1 MNGREGIKGLL
12 YAFPPSLRNLLVK
25 LPEEALEK
33 IEEVRLRINKPFVIY
48 LDGEEKFVSVS
59 GKISDSLSSAYIVTQ
74 EDCEKAFQLVSQS
87 SLYAFEEEIK
97 SGYITLKGGYRVGLA
112 GECIAEDTGIKII
125 KNISGFNYRV
135 SREIKGIAE
144 EIIDYLVDR
153 NKEVYNLLIV
163 SPPQC
168 GKTTLLRDI
177 ARTLSNGSTKIS
189 GKKVCIVDERSEI
202 AGCYNGIP
210 QLDVGIRTDV
220 LDRCPKAH
228 GMMMAI
234 RSMSPQIVV
243 TDEIGRKEDI
253 DALRYVL
260 NAGVKIITTV
270 HAKNIED
277 LKRRPY
283 LKDLVEGRYFERYI
297 ILSKR
302 FGAGTVEEILDEEM
316 KPIFKGPYKKE
327 LRSN

>member
-1 MNGREGIKGLL
+1 
-12 YAFPPSLRNLLVK
+12 
-25 LPEEALEK
+25 
-33 IEEVRLRINKPFVIY
+33 
-48 LDGEEKFVSVS
+48 
-59 GKISDSLSSAYIVTQ
+59 
-74 EDCEKAFQLVSQS
+74 QS

-112 GECIAEDTGIKII
+112 GECIVEDKGIKII
-125 KNISGFNYRV
+125 KNVSGFNYRV
-135 SREIKGIAE
+135 SKEVKGVAE
-144 EIIDYLVDR
+144 EIIKYLVDSSE
-153 NKEVYNLLIV
+153 EVYNLLII

-168 GKTTLLRDI
+168 GKTTLLRDV
-177 ARTLSNGSTKIS
+177 ARTLSNGFMGVS
-189 GKKVCIVDERSEI
+189 GKKVCIIDERSEI

-228 GMMMAI
+228 GMIMAI
-234 RSMSPQIVV
+234 RSMSPQVVV
-243 TDEIGRKEDI
+243 TDEIGREEDI
-253 DALRYVL
+253 EALRHVL

-277 LKRRPY
+277 LKKRPY
-283 LKDLVEGRYFERYI
+283 LKDLVEGKYFERYI

-302 FGAGTVEEILDEEM
+302 FGAGTIEEILDEEM

-327 LRSN
+327 LKFN